1 MQNGVPRIL
10 LVRLSA
16 IGDVVRVLP
25 AVHALRDAYPNAQ
38 IDFAVEPKSADI
50 LADHPAIDNVLIF
63 ERTGSGWQ
71 SSKSF
76 LDFCSQVREKRY
88 DIAIDFHGIL
98 KSGWIIRA
106 SGAKKRYGFAP
117 PRSQEM
123 SHLFYNHR
131 VPLVSQRMN
140 RIEENLEICKAL
152 DARRNRLDVR
162 IEIPEDVQEQID
174 AYLDDT
180 FSSGKPFAVVHPPVD
195 RPEKQWPLER
205 YAALCDLLLADGRL
219 DLVITHGPGQQEVA
233 ETVQRL
239 ARRFPMIVP
248 ELPDLK
254 HFAALVQRA
263 AIFFGGDTGPMHIA
277 SALDV
282 PVAVVFGGT
291 DPAKHAPLRKP
302 NEVLYA
308 GPNPFPKNVTLEE
321 AQLYLSAIT
330 PENAYDACVRLLHAR
345 PELD

>member
-1 MQNGVPRIL
+1 
-10 LVRLSA
+10 
-16 IGDVVRVLP
+16 
-25 AVHALRDAYPNAQ
+25 
-38 IDFAVEPKSADI
+38 
-50 LADHPAIDNVLIF
+50 
-63 ERTGSGWQ
+63 
-71 SSKSF
+71 
-76 LDFCSQVREKRY
+76 
-88 DIAIDFHGIL
+88 
-98 KSGWIIRA
+98 
-106 SGAKKRYGFAP
+106 
-117 PRSQEM
+117 
-123 SHLFYNHR
+123 
-131 VPLVSQRMN
+131 
-140 RIEENLEICKAL
+140 
-152 DARRNRLDVR
+152 
-162 IEIPEDVQEQID
+162 
-174 AYLDDT
+174 
-180 FSSGKPFAVVHPPVD
+180 
-195 RPEKQWPLER
+195 
-205 YAALCDLLLADGRL
+205 
-219 DLVITHGPGQQEVA
+219 VA

>member
-10 LVRLSA
+10 LIRLSA

-25 AVHALRDAYPNAQ
+25 AVHALRDAYPHAQ

-50 LADHPAIDNVLIF
+50 LTDHPALDNVLIF
-63 ERTGSGWQ
+63 ERTGSGFE

-76 LDFCSQVREKRY
+76 LEYCGRVRDNRY

-98 KSGWIIRA
+98 KSGWIVRA
-106 SGAKKRYGFAP
+106 TGAKKRYGFAP

-123 SHLFYNHR
+123 SHLFYTHR

-152 DARRNRLDVR
+152 DARRAHLDVR
-162 IEIPEDVQEQID
+162 IAIPEEVEEHIEE
-174 AYLDDT
+174 YLDDT
-180 FSSGKPFAVVHPPVD
+180 FSGGKPFAVVHAPVD
-195 RPEKQWPLER
+195 RPEKQWPLEH
-205 YAALCDLLLADGRL
+205 YAALCDMLMADGRL
-219 DLVITHGPGQQEVA
+219 EVVLTHGPGQQAVA
-233 ETVQRL
+233 EQVQAM
-239 ARRFPMIVP
+239 ARRHPFIVP

-263 AIFFGGDTGPMHIA
+263 ALFFGGDTGPMHIA
-277 SALDV
+277 SAMDV
-282 PVAVVFGGT
+282 PVVTVFGGT

-302 NEVLYA
+302 YEVLYA
-308 GPNPFPKNVTLEE
+308 GPNPFPKNVSLTE
-321 AQLYLSAIT
+321 AELYLSAVL
-330 PENAYDACVRLLHAR
+330 PEQAYDACVRILHTR
-345 PELD
+345 PEL